1 MARETLHHDSNT
13 GGDTAE
19 LFHAATTVEAAMR
32 FGHWCD
38 QQRHLT
44 AQAAIEYFGLQK
56 ATAYRWINAY
66 RAARGISP

>member
-1 MARETLHHDSNT
+1 MASEIVQQDCDT

-19 LFHAATTVEAAMR
+19 LFHAATTVEAAIR
-32 FGHWCD
+32 FASWCD

-44 AQAAIEYFGLQK
+44 AQAAMEYFGLQK

-66 RAARGISP
+66 RAARGMHA

>member
-1 MARETLHHDSNT
+1 MAQQIVEQDRNS
-13 GGDTAE
+13 GGDPAE
-19 LFHAATTVEAAMR
+19 LLHAATAVEAAMR

-66 RAARGISP
+66 RAARGISA